1 MKRKKELSNIEDKEV
16 QFVKSILTQEDVN
29 KLFEYRDGNL
39 YWKIDI
45 YSGKGRLHIKAGVK
59 AGGLSGKYKNI
70 KMVRY
75 KGKGY
80 HISRL
85 IFLMFKGYLPKFITY
100 KDKNSLN
107 TKLENLLEANSS
119 QLNIR
124 QKVRSATGYKG
135 VYFYGKKYVAQ
146 IKVNNKTMN
155 LGYYNTAEEASKV
168 YGEARIK
175 YRGTFLDKCKVTSG

>member
-1 MKRKKELSNIEDKEV
+1 
-16 QFVKSILTQEDVN
+16 
-29 KLFEYRDGNL
+29 
-39 YWKIDI
+39 
-45 YSGKGRLHIKAGVK
+45 
-59 AGGLSGKYKNI
+59 
-70 KMVRY
+70 MVRY

-135 VYFYGKKYVAQ
+135 VYFHGKNYVAQ
-146 IKVNNKTMN
+146 IKVNNKFMN
-155 LGYYNTAEEASKV
+155 LGYYNKAEEASKA
-168 YGEARIK
+168 YEEARLK
-175 YRGTFLDKCKVTSG
+175 YHGTFLHKCKVTNG